1 MPTLLP
7 IALRAGLGLLIP
19 ISNLL
24 TTNALPVR
32 VWQCHAPT
40 TESVAFKKQ
49 SAISYHNKY

>member
-7 IALRAGLGLLIP
+7 IAVRAGLGLLIP

-24 TTNALPVR
+24 TTNALLVR

-49 SAISYHNKY
+49 SAIS